1 MENSK
6 LALSDLSEQDPGYG
20 KIFAVLVRRKF
31 WLLGGLGL
39 GLTIAILINVI
50 SKPKYTSSMKLLVE
64 STYKSNIQ
72 GNSTTFSFVDSTV
85 QIDYTTQLNLLQS
98 STMFQKAANLL
109 IPEYPKI
116 TGLELQTLKVGML
129 GEKEN
134 PTKIVEVQYIAENPV
149 KTRQVLRAFQK
160 VYTEYNREQQAKRLE
175 TGLQEIDEQ
184 IRKVRESI
192 VEVSDALEAFRRKNN
207 LFDTSVRVTEITTA
221 LNAIELQ
228 QRTAKIDY
236 EQAIS
241 KLAGLQKNL
250 PLSPQDAVLLTRLN
264 QSLRYQAL
272 LTEMQTTEVALNRER
287 ARFQES
293 NPIVEALAIR
303 FNQQQQSLEEE
314 RRSILG
320 NANLSISSSPNSSAP
335 KWNSNQLGAA
345 DLLIASQIADTQNQV
360 TLLQTRLDSL
370 ASQENS
376 LRAEMNRLPK
386 LITEYE
392 SLKPKLQIQQDSLQ
406 ALLKNRQELSL
417 QIARGGFDWQ
427 VVEEPALGKTNF
439 ADTLRI
445 NLLLGVVVGLFFG
458 GAAALIRDRV
468 DDTLHSF
475 DELEQYLSSL
485 ELLGMTPQYLET
497 DEISTEL
504 LPQFLKEQTF
514 SPFAIDLFQWVPFRE
529 SLDLIYK
536 NIQLRNHDHL
546 EQKPVRS
553 LVITSALSGEGKS
566 TIAIGLATCAARLHK
581 RVLLID
587 ADMRKPTLHKKLNLS
602 NARGLSTLLASQG
615 SIDSRDVIQSSN
627 TTIDI
632 LTAGPIPKDSVTLL
646 SSEWL
651 QQLISSFEEDYDFVI
666 IDSPPV
672 LGTVDTIQIATCS
685 SAVVAVGR
693 IDRITRGE
701 FTQAISILQKLNL
714 IGVIANGVKELPH
727 IYSDEEID
735 NIEEEN

>member
-1 MENSK
+1 
-6 LALSDLSEQDPGYG
+6 LA
-20 KIFAVLVRRKF
+20 
-31 WLLGGLGL
+31 
-39 GLTIAILINVI
+39 
-50 SKPKYTSSMKLLVE
+50 
-64 STYKSNIQ
+64 
-72 GNSTTFSFVDSTV
+72 
-85 QIDYTTQLNLLQS
+85 
-98 STMFQKAANLL
+98 
-109 IPEYPKI
+109 
-116 TGLELQTLKVGML
+116 
-129 GEKEN
+129 
-134 PTKIVEVQYIAENPV
+134 
-149 KTRQVLRAFQK
+149 
-160 VYTEYNREQQAKRLE
+160 
-175 TGLQEIDEQ
+175 EIDQQ
-184 IRKVRESI
+184 IKKVRESI
-192 VEVSDALEAFRRKNN
+192 IEVSEALEVFRRKNN
-207 LFDTSVRVTEITTA
+207 LFDTSVRVTEISNA
-221 LNAIELQ
+221 LSAIELQ
-228 QRTAKIDY
+228 QRTAKLEY
-236 EQAIS
+236 EQAIA
-241 KLAGLQKNL
+241 KLAGLQRNL
-250 PLSPQDAVLLTRLN
+250 PLSPQEAILLTRLN

-272 LTEMQTTEVALNRER
+272 LAEMQTTEVALNRER

-293 NPIVEALAIR
+293 NPIVEALTIR
-303 FNQQQQSLEEE
+303 FNQQKQSLEEE
-314 RRSILG
+314 RKSILG
-320 NANLSISSSPNSSAP
+320 DANLSASPNSSVP
-335 KWNSNQLGAA
+335 KWNSNQLGTA

-370 ASQENS
+370 SSQENS
-376 LRAEMNRLPK
+376 LRAEINRLPK

-392 SLKPKLQIQQDSLQ
+392 SLKPKVQIQQDSLQ
-406 ALLKNRQELSL
+406 SLLRNRQELSL

-445 NLLLGVVVGLFFG
+445 NLLVGVVVGLFLG
-458 GAAALIRDRV
+458 GAAALIRDRQ

-514 SPFAIDLFQWVPFRE
+514 SPFASELFQWVPFRE

-536 NIQLRNHDHL
+536 NIQFRNHAHP
-546 EQKPVRS
+546 EQTPVRS

-615 SIDSRDVIQSSN
+615 SVDSRDVIQSSN
-627 TTIDI
+627 TTIDV

-727 IYSDEEID
+727 IYSADEID
-735 NIEEEN
+735 DNEEEN